1 VAYLVFDATY
11 ALKRKQSKSNVYSK
25 FITSQPLAAGSHL
38 YRAMATKPPQK
49 VDGAL
54 GAIGNTPVVRLR
66 KLAPEGSAN
75 VWLKLESLNP
85 TGSYKDRMAKSMI
98 DAAEEQGR
106 LKPGTT
112 VFDMTGGST
121 GSSLAFVCAIKGYKF
136 KAVTSEVFAA
146 EKLKTMLAFGS
157 ELDIVHSASGGID
170 AQLFVDMSERT
181 AALGTVDDHF
191 WTDQFNNRDCLPG
204 YAQIGHELMEQ
215 FPEGIDAFCGAVG
228 VAGMAMGVSSV
239 LKTQERKCRVV
250 VLEPASS
257 PVITRGFSGKHS
269 IEGIGTGSVPPHL
282 NKDLYDD
289 AVAIEECEAREMC
302 RRLAREE
309 GILAG
314 TSTGLNIVAALRL
327 AKELGPGKN
336 VVTVACD
343 TGLKYLSSS
352 LFTDSDTI

>member
-1 VAYLVFDATY
+1 
-11 ALKRKQSKSNVYSK
+11 
-25 FITSQPLAAGSHL
+25 
-38 YRAMATKPPQK
+38 MATRPPQK
-49 VDGAL
+49 VNDTL

-66 KLAPEGSAN
+66 KLVPEGSAD
-75 VWLKLESLNP
+75 VWVKLEFLNP

-98 DAAEEQGR
+98 DQAEKKGH
-106 LKPGTT
+106 LKPGAT
-112 VFDMTGGST
+112 VFDKTGGST

-157 ELDIVHSASGGID
+157 QLDIVHSTSGGID
-170 AQLFVDMSERT
+170 AQLFVDMSRRT
-181 AALGTVDDHF
+181 AALETADDHF

-204 YAQIGHELMEQ
+204 YSQIGCELLQQ

-228 VAGMAMGVSSV
+228 VAGMIMGVSSV
-239 LKTQERKCRVV
+239 LKGQEGGCRVV
-250 VLEPASS
+250 VLEPTSS
-257 PVITRGFSGKHS
+257 PVITKGCSGKHS
-269 IEGIGTGSVPPHL
+269 VEGIGTGSVPPL
-282 NKDLYDD
+282 LDQDLYDEAL
-289 AVAIEECEAREMC
+289 AVEEWEARNMC

-314 TSTGLNIVAALRL
+314 TSTGLNVVAALKL
-327 AKELGPGKN
+327 AKEMGPGKN

-352 LFTDSDTI
+352 LFADTELG